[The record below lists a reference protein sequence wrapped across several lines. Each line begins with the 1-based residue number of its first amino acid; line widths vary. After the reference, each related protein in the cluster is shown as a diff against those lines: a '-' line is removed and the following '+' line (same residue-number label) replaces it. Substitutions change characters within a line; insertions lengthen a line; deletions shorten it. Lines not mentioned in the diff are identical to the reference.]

1 MYVLKN
7 GQVLNASGELEN
19 KDVLIQ
25 NGKVNLIADSIEVT
39 SGEEFDATG
48 KLIAPG
54 LSTSMYIFVSRAGN
68 IKKPF

>member
-48 KLIAPG
+48 
-54 LSTSMYIFVSRAGN
+54 
-68 IKKPF
+68 